1 MALKQV
7 IDDNFRLIRRSL
19 DPSPELL
26 ARLRSVEIVKQRLV
40 SIKQQPTLNGK
51 NDALLDG
58 LLEVPDDLQETV
70 MNGFI
75 EALRWS
81 DQDHVANIFRK
92 QSDEFPMS
100 DEHYNIIMNKRPT
113 LCQFMTPNDGL
124 VDRLCLSGVFSDT
137 DRTAFLTKPQVDNM
151 AEETLSILLRK
162 ADSCFEKFVRA
173 LEETGQSH
181 VAYLLTGVGDPPI
194 SDQHL
199 AVLRDKRF
207 ALRQFMNPRDGLV
220 DHLVGSS
227 VFSDMNRITVLSKP
241 REQSEETADE
251 TVAILMRKSDSA
263 FEKFVKSLN
272 ETGQS
277 HVAYLLTGVGPQ
289 PMSDQHRELLLEKM
303 HELCKYMDV
312 ENGVLDRLVSCKVI
326 SLIDA
331 RRIRSVPDDNV
342 MAGKLV
348 SSLLLKRDDAFHDFV
363 EAMNYTGQEHA
374 AYILTGEGYCRPLK
388 DELRNML
395 LSRQRCVVV
404 QMIDSKH
411 SGFIS
416 ALMSRGV
423 FSSYDEQRVVSVR
436 PDTSYDRNE
445 IILNLVARKSQTA
458 FFNFISALND
468 TGHTHV
474 VVTLIGVEVVTKIK
488 TFFDSRGEDGD
499 NVPPPADV
507 NSQLLQYMIDDFERN
522 GPVIQKLNE
531 LLSQNGVAISA
542 IREGSIQITFTCKF
556 LESLKFFQGLCRSGE
571 LGNLLSEVICPQFAD
586 QGLTFL
592 EVEVSDEQFENCA
605 TIFDRWAP
613 MTSVHRDA
621 LQSSAEWLFDKLT
634 VSADLLDE
642 LSLRGR
648 RKRAVENAASPKEQV
663 KTLLDIVS
671 RQPDRSFTQLLA
683 ALFRTGQREVA
694 KYILA
699 QSQGSGETAGGELQN
714 QTAAAMQADVIHKAS
729 SSSKVFRGLFAR
741 NNHYHVGLTASAE
754 LLVINSATSSIRHSE
769 CSRGEKINIDSVISR
784 FSRGVSTWG

>member
-1 MALKQV
+1 MHAYFKKSVLSVRCSLNQTNMALKQV

-70 MNGFI
+70 MNGFV

-92 QSDEFPMS
+92 QSDVFPMS

-124 VDRLCLSGVFSDT
+124 VDRLCLSGVFSYT
-137 DRTAFLTKPQVDNM
+137 DRTAVLTQPQVDNM

-220 DHLVGSS
+220 DHLVGSG
-227 VFSDMNRITVLSKP
+227 VFSDMNRITVLCKP

-395 LSRQRCVVV
+395 LSRQRDQVVTI
-404 QMIDSKH
+404 IDSKH
-411 SGFIS
+411 SSFLS
-416 ALMSRGV
+416 ALMSKGV
-423 FSSYDEQRVVSVR
+423 LTSYDEQRVTSVR
-436 PDTSYDRNE
+436 PDTSENRNE
-445 IILNLVARKSQTA
+445 IILNLVARKSQLA
-458 FFNFISALND
+458 FFSFISALND
-468 TGHTHV
+468 TDQTHV
-474 VVTLIGVEVVTKIK
+474 VVKLIGVEIVTKIK
-488 TFFDSRGEDGD
+488 AHYDTEASNRNCVLPNIE
-499 NVPPPADV
+499 
-507 NSQLLQYMIDDFERN
+507 SQLLQHMLEMFECN
-522 GPVIQKLNE
+522 GTVVSKLNKV
-531 LLSQNGVAISA
+531 LSQNGVVVSD
-542 IREGSIQITFTCKF
+542 IREGCIQVTFICKS
-556 LESLKFFQGLCRSGE
+556 LESLKSFQDLSRSGE
-571 LGNLLSEVICPQFAD
+571 LEILLSEAFCPQFD
-586 QGLTFL
+586 DKGLKFF
-592 EVEVSDEQFENCA
+592 EVEVSDEEYERCEKM
-605 TIFDRWAP
+605 FDRCAP
-613 MTSVHRDA
+613 MTSGHREA
-621 LQSSAEWLFDKLT
+621 LESSAEWLVDKLT
-634 VSADLLDE
+634 VRADLLDR
-642 LSLRGR
+642 LSLCKR
-648 RKRAVENAASPKEQV
+648 RRRAIENAEAPKEQV
-663 KTLLDIVS
+663 RTLIDIVS
-671 RQPDRSFTQLLA
+671 RQPDSGFAQLLN
-683 ALFRTGQREVA
+683 ALACTQQQEVA
-694 KYILA
+694 KYVSAKSPGTCAENAIDDLEEESCA
-699 QSQGSGETAGGELQN
+699 KV
-714 QTAAAMQADVIHKAS
+714 QADVKSNKLFS
-729 SSSKVFRGLFAR
+729 SNREGLLAHDITQMLTDVKR
-741 NNHYHVGLTASAE
+741 NDAIYFQTVPDT
-754 LLVINSATSSIRHSE
+754 
-769 CSRGEKINIDSVISR
+769 EKY
-784 FSRGVSTWG
+784 